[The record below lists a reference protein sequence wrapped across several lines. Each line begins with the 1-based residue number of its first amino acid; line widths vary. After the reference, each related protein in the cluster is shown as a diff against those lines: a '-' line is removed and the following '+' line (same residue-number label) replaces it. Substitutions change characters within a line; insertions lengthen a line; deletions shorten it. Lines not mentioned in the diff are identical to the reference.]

1 MTWVIGTLAR
11 QLWAVPAR
19 TSSQSDLP
27 FINYNMQVSFGLK
40 AAVPAGWR
48 HGRPTSISRRPA
60 ETAPRATARAVD
72 ATRIPHPGARELRKR
87 QLPLGRSCTR
97 FDYYVSYYHMQ
108 IAYTHWED
116 RNMQRSITRIR
127 TSHVGRLPPP
137 KGWEDMPGR
146 LASAEITDPAVI
158 AAQVTQPSR
167 KP

>member
-72 ATRIPHPGARELRKR
+72 ATRIPHPGRGQLRQR
-87 QLPLGRSCTR
+87 RLPLASELQLMRLLCP
-97 FDYYVSYYHMQ
+97 SYYHAQ
-108 IAYTHWED
+108 HCTQAPRRWEHATEHD
-116 RNMQRSITRIR
+116 TDQNLDLFLRGRQR
-127 TSHVGRLPPP
+127 
-137 KGWEDMPGR
+137 
-146 LASAEITDPAVI
+146 PAR
-158 AAQVTQPSR
+158 A
-167 KP
+167 